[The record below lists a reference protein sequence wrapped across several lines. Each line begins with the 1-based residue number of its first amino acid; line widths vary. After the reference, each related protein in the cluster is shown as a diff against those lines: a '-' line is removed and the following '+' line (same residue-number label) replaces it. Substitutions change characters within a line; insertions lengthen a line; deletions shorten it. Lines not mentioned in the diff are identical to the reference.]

1 MSVTDILYIA
11 VSVAHITLLN
21 LGVELINLCEFKMIQ
36 SHDFPTLRSVDS
48 TAVSVSHYTMI

>member
-1 MSVTDILYIA
+1 MSMTDILYIA

-21 LGVELINLCEFKMIQ
+21 LGVELISLCEFKMIQ
-36 SHDFPTLRSVDS
+36 SHDFSTLRSVDS

>member
-1 MSVTDILYIA
+1 MSMTDILYIA

-21 LGVELINLCEFKMIQ
+21 LGVEIIRLCEFKMIQ
-36 SHDFPTLRSVDS
+36 SHDFLTLRSVDS